1 MLSNGVFR
9 VFIAF
14 AVVGFLLFA
23 AAVLQAGETDS
34 VAMITCIKKDL
45 QVKHR
50 AASLKG
56 KVGMEIFEGD
66 TLITGPGC
74 QAVLMLGDGSE
85 LKLNEKTE
93 IRVTAYNAKKK
104 SFFVQMG
111 EIFCKFLAKKS
122 KVTIETPQGEAGIEG
137 TEFTLKVGESTNE
150 VTVGEGE
157 VSVGAEKKKIKPG
170 QKGRWN
176 NRKCDLEAGKYAPW
190 VNEIR
195 EYAATLKEINDE
207 YPNLGN
213 GDHLGRLTQEK
224 LQTMVERQKNILK
237 ELEQITPPEQMTEIH
252 KELIEVTALS
262 VDGLNTLIGIKKQ
275 PGNRQLRLE
284 YRRQLGEYMRRWIAL
299 AREVKVQAQKLKK
312 EQEQFREKYASTSS
326 GEK

>member
-1 MLSNGVFR
+1 MSRNRVFR
-9 VFIAF
+9 VSMAIA
-14 AVVGFLLFA
+14 AVCFLLYTA
-23 AAVLQAGETDS
+23 AALQAADTDS
-34 VAMITCIKKDL
+34 VAMVTCIKKDL

-50 AASLKG
+50 ASSLKG

-93 IRVTAYNAKKK
+93 IRVTAYNARQK

-157 VSVGAEKKKIKPG
+157 VSVGAGKKKIKPG
-170 QKGRWN
+170 QRGKWN
-176 NRKCDLEAGKYAPW
+176 DRKCDLEAGKYPPW
-190 VNEIR
+190 VDEIR

-207 YPNLGN
+207 YPHLGDGEN
-213 GDHLGRLTQEK
+213 LGRLTPEK
-224 LQTMVERQKNILK
+224 LQKMIERQKNILK
-237 ELEQITPPEQMTEIH
+237 ELEGITPPEQMTEIH
-252 KELIEVTALS
+252 RELIDVTALS
-262 VDGLNTLIGIKKQ
+262 VEGLKNVIEIKKQ
-275 PGNRQLRLE
+275 PRNRQLRMECRKTLN
-284 YRRQLGEYMRRWIAL
+284 EYMRRWIAL
-299 AREVKVQAQKLKK
+299 AKEVKAQAQKLKK
-312 EQEQFREKYASTSS
+312 EQDEFREKYATAS
-326 GEK
+326 GGDK